1 MNSKLSDNFSFID
14 DVNTGKSAEHNF
26 QFLPNMDNNVDYS
39 MSMKKQDIFQKNNN
53 QNQRGGRPKSRKD
66 LRRDKFDNDF
76 EKLQRERDSLTNSQ
90 RVHNRMG

>member
-14 DVNTGKSAEHNF
+14 DANTGKTAEHSY

-39 MSMKKQDIFQKNNN
+39 MSMKKQDIQKN

-76 EKLQRERDSLTNSQ
+76 EKLQRERDSLMNSQ
-90 RVHNRMG
+90 RAHNRMG